1 MEGNCLNKYWSRKA
15 NSIDPYTAGEQ
26 PKIKNIIKLN
36 TNENAFPPSPAVLEA
51 IAGAVADLR
60 KYPPPGADALA
71 AAAAQDAGL
80 LPENIFCANGS
91 DEALALSFLAFF
103 DPGKPVFTPDI
114 TYSFY
119 SVWADLFDLT
129 INKIPL
135 QDDFTVC
142 AEEMAGA
149 PGGVVLANPNA
160 PTGIALS
167 AAEVE
172 KIISANSGVVIIDE
186 AYVAF
191 GAESVINL
199 VPKYDNL
206 VVIRTLSKSHALA
219 GLRVGYAAADKN
231 LIGALMAV
239 KDSFNSYPVDALA
252 QAGGAA
258 ALLDREYYAKITAEI
273 IATREFTAEALR
285 DLGVQVLPSS
295 SNFLFIRPQVPAE
308 TVFHSLRE
316 KGIVVRWFNK
326 EKINE
331 FLRVSIGTMEEMKCF
346 IREMKCILENC
357 C

>member
-1 MEGNCLNKYWSRKA
+1 MNKYWSRKA
-15 NSIDPYTAGEQ
+15 NSITPYTAGEQ
-26 PKIKNIIKLN
+26 PKIQKIIKLN
-36 TNENAFPPSPAVLEA
+36 TNENAFPPSPLVLKA
-51 IAGAVADLR
+51 IAGAMAGLR
-60 KYPPPGADALA
+60 KYPAPGADALA

-103 DPGKPVFTPDI
+103 DPGKPVLTPDI

-119 SVWADLFDLT
+119 TVWAGLFDLT
-129 INKIPL
+129 IKEVPL
-135 QDDFTVC
+135 RDDFTVRVD
-142 AEEMAGA
+142 EMAGA

-160 PTGIALS
+160 PTGIALP

-172 KIISANSGVVIIDE
+172 RIIASNKGVVIIDE

-191 GAESVINL
+191 GGESVISL
-199 VPKYDNL
+199 IPKYENL

-219 GLRVGYAAADKN
+219 GLRVGYAAANKN
-231 LIGALMAV
+231 LIEALLAV
-239 KDSFNSYPVDALA
+239 RDSFNSYPVDSLA

-258 ALLDREYYAKITAEI
+258 ALMDREYYEKITAEI
-273 IATREFTAEALR
+273 VQTREFTAAALR
-285 DLGVQVLPSS
+285 DMGVQVLPSG

-308 TVFHSLRE
+308 TVACKLRE

-326 EKINE
+326 QRISV

-346 IREMKCILENC
+346 IREMKCILANC
-357 C
+357 

>member
-1 MEGNCLNKYWSRKA
+1 MEENYLNKYWSRKA
-15 NSIDPYTAGEQ
+15 NSIMPYTAGEQ

-36 TNENAFPPSPAVLEA
+36 TNENAYPPSPHVLEA
-51 IAGAVADLR
+51 IAGAAEGLR

-71 AAAAQDAGL
+71 EAAARDAGL
-80 LPENIFCANGS
+80 KSENIFCANGS

-114 TYSFY
+114 TYTFY
-119 SVWADLFDLT
+119 TVWADLFDLT
-129 INKIPL
+129 VKQIPL
-135 QDDFTVC
+135 RNDFTVRVD
-142 AEEMAGA
+142 EMAGA

-172 KIISANSGVVIIDE
+172 KIIAANSGVVIIDE

-191 GAESVINL
+191 GGESVISL

-219 GLRVGYAAADKN
+219 GLRVGYAAANKN
-231 LIGALMAV
+231 LIGALLAV
-239 KDSFNSYPVDALA
+239 RDSFNSYPVDSLA

-258 ALLDREYYAKITAEI
+258 ALDDREYYAKITAEI
-273 IATREFTAEALR
+273 IRTREFTAKALR
-285 DLGVQVLPSS
+285 DMGVLVLPSG

-308 TVFHSLRE
+308 TVFCKLRE
-316 KGIVVRWFNK
+316 KGIIVRWFNK
-326 EKINE
+326 QKISD

-346 IREMKCILENC
+346 IREMEYILTSS
-357 C
+357 